1 MAKRSNLKK
10 LLLTATSFA
19 GGMALGMI
27 LAPRSGRKSREWIN
41 DQTTEFADWV
51 DGQGKDVLNKSSKQI
66 SQIRTKVRKGVKN
79 NFPNLYEATEE
90 IKLDESDFLG
100 V

>member
-51 DGQGKDVLNKSSKQI
+51 DGQSKDVLNKSSKQI

>member
-1 MAKRSNLKK
+1 MAKRSNLTK

-27 LAPRSGRKSREWIN
+27 LAPRSGRENREWIN

-51 DGQGKDVLNKSSKQI
+51 DDQGKEVLNKSSKKL
-66 SQIRTKVRKGVKN
+66 SQIRTKVREGVKN

-90 IKLDESDFLG
+90 IKLDESDFIG

>member
-1 MAKRSNLKK
+1 MAKRSNIKR

-27 LAPRSGRKSREWIN
+27 LAPKSGRENRKWLN

-51 DGQGKDVLNKSSKQI
+51 DDQGKEVVNKSGKQI